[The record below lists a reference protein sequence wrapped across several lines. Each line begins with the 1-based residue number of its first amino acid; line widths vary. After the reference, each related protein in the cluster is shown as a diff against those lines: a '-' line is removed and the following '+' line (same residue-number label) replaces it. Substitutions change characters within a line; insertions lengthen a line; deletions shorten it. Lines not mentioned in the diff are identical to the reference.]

1 MKRIGFLVMVGSVFT
16 LVSCATLVNRYLEP
30 GRNTPQLRW
39 ELGTYTNEWG
49 DKTGD
54 YFTKY
59 AGTVTASV
67 SGSSLSSTETNIGQL
82 TFSRAEGL
90 KFRIPTAWA
99 PLSATNVEIIVRSS
113 DGSEENFQGRYLGA
127 SNGQNILIPFSENLL
142 NALLKEK
149 RIIRLSAGTSNIR
162 YQFAFPDQFPE
173 AWEVLQN
180 RQNSASSQ

>member
-127 SNGQNILIPFSENLL
+127 LAEQNIFIQFSD
-142 NALLKEK
+142 ALLSALLGEK
-149 RIIRLSAGTSNIR
+149 KIIRLSAGNYR

-173 AWEVLQN
+173 AWEVLEN
-180 RQNSASSQ
+180 R